1 MKDCT
6 ESVCQ
11 LEIPGIMDILASHP
25 DSDLVFGHSEGRKLL
40 VKALASAR
48 ERVIIVCPWLSLK
61 SISDQ
66 LLYQFSTALRRGINI
81 DIGWGYYYDI
91 GTIIKFSE
99 SGKYFIDAV
108 GDEWRKYNALP
119 PLAQLRSRY
128 PQGLNLKLMGTHAK
142 YITCDRLFAY
152 VNHCLEAGTLH
163 KDPWNIQKL
172 INHFDH
178 QPPLSKSG
186 NWQRSSA

>member
-1 MKDCT
+1 MKYCT
-6 ESVCQ
+6 ENVYQ

-61 SISDQ
+61 IIDDRLLHQLSI
-66 LLYQFSTALRRGINI
+66 ALGKGVNI

-99 SGKYFIDAV
+99 SGKYFINAV

-119 PLAQLRSRY
+119 RLAQLRSRY
-128 PQGLNLKLMGTHAK
+128 PHRLNLKLMGTHAK

-152 VNHCLEAGTLH
+152 VNHCLEGGTW
-163 KDPWNIQKL
+163 DRDRCNIQKL
-172 INHFDH
+172 INHFDN

-186 NWQRSSA
+186 NWQQSA